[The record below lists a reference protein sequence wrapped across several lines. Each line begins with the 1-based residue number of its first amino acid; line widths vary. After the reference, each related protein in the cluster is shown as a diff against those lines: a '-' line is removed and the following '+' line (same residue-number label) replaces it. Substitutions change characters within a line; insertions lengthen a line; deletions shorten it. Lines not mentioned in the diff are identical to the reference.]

1 MKTIF
6 KALAD
11 RASDILEN
19 MMDRVNPE
27 KVYLDCWGDNNR
39 VGRLFA
45 VGTIP
50 SNQWDI
56 YWVQNG
62 SDVITAK
69 DRIKA
74 ALSTAEMMQHMEA
87 ANRRVV
93 ISEKASGHYDIWLQR
108 NPRRLAKQGIIPT
121 PTPVA

>member
-1 MKTIF
+1 MRQVF
-6 KALAD
+6 KVLAD
-11 RASDILEN
+11 RASDILED

-50 SNQWDI
+50 GKQWDI

-62 SDVITAK
+62 SDVITSN
-69 DRIKA
+69 DRIKT
-74 ALSTAEMMQHMEA
+74 ALSTAEMMQQMEA
-87 ANRRVV
+87 AKRRLVNG
-93 ISEKASGHYDIWLQR
+93 EKASGHYDNWLQR
-108 NPRRLAKQGIIPT
+108 NTRRLAKQGIALAPT
-121 PTPVA
+121 A

>member
-1 MKTIF
+1 MKNIF

-69 DRIKA
+69 DRIKT
-74 ALSTAEMMQHMEA
+74 ALSTAEMMQQMEA
-87 ANRRVV
+87 ANRRMV

-108 NPRRLAKQGIIPT
+108 NTRRLAKQGIAPAPT
-121 PTPVA
+121 A

>member
-1 MKTIF
+1 MKNIF

-11 RASDILEN
+11 RASDMLEN

-62 SDVITAK
+62 SDVITSN
-69 DRIKA
+69 DRIKTD
-74 ALSTAEMMQHMEA
+74 LSTAGMMQQMEA
-87 ANRRVV
+87 AKRRLVNG
-93 ISEKASGHYDIWLQR
+93 EKASGHYDNWLER
-108 NPRRLAKQGIIPT
+108 NARRLAKQGIAPT
-121 PTPVA
+121 PALAV